1 MLIYVTIVVTKVVT
15 ALEGEDKKNE
25 YAKIIL

>member
-1 MLIYVTIVVTKVVT
+1 MPICVTIVVTKVAT
-15 ALEGEDKKNE
+15 ALEGEDKNE